1 MVKIIKLRD
10 QTFPNQRLAKLKLGL
25 NYGKDLATA
34 DVTLHCGTTWRS
46 FKAHKIVLAAISER
60 LRDYLVQHEREGDGC
75 CCFNPNVISTGK
87 GTPSDEGV
95 HLIIEHMDWEVLKII
110 IDFAYS
116 GETRVAASIVDRVC
130 EAAHRLQIKYLR
142 DSFVKMDRK

>member
-10 QTFPNQRLAKLKLGL
+10 QTFPNQRVAKLKLGRNQAKQL
-25 NYGKDLATA
+25 PAA
-34 DVTLHCGTTWRS
+34 DVTLHCGITGRT

-60 LRDYLVQHEREGDGC
+60 LRDYLVQHEREGDAC
-75 CCFNPNVISTGK
+75 CCFSASVPNK
-87 GTPSDEGV
+87 CKQTPSDEGV
-95 HLIIEHMDWEVLKII
+95 HLIIDHMDWEVLRII

-116 GETRVAASIVDRVC
+116 GEARVAASIVDRVC

-142 DSFVKMDRK
+142 DSFVKMGRK